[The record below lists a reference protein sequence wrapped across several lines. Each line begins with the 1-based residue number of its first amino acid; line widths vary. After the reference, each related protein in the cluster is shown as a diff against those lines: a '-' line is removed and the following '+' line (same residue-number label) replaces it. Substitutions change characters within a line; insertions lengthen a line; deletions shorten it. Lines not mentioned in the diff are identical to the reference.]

1 MLTNVIFFG
10 LGIVALVL
18 GAQALVHGAS
28 KFALSAGLSPLVVG
42 LTVVAFGTSA
52 PEMAVS
58 TGAVLSGQ
66 VDLAVGNVVG
76 SNLFNILFILGVSA
90 LIIPLSVHIQVIRQE
105 MPIMLGAG
113 LLLLTMGLDQK
124 ITMFEAGIM
133 LVLLFAYTG
142 FLVWQ
147 SRKETASNDYDKE
160 LTPSTPNAW
169 DSRWFIQVFLIFLG
183 LGLLVLGSS
192 WLVDSSV
199 AFAKALGVSD
209 LIIGLTIVA
218 AGTSLPEVAASIAAA
233 LKGERDMAV
242 GNVIGSSTFNLLGCI
257 GLSGLAAG
265 SAGLVLPAALLNF
278 DIWVM
283 LAAFLACLPIFLS
296 GREISRWE
304 GAVFL
309 FYYVAYVT
317 YLVFDAQRNDVLPL
331 YSSFMLSFA
340 MPLTIIGFVVMI
352 IKQDKVNKV

>member
-1 MLTNVIFFG
+1 MLTNAIFFG
-10 LGIVALVL
+10 LGIVALVV

-76 SNLFNILFILGVSA
+76 SNLFNILFILGLSA

-133 LVLLFAYTG
+133 LVLLFAYTS

-147 SRKETASNDYDKE
+147 SRKETVSNDYDKE
-160 LTPSTPNAW
+160 LTLSAPNAW
-169 DSRWFIQVFLIFLG
+169 DSSWYTQVFLIVLG
-183 LGLLVLGSS
+183 LGFLVLGSD
-192 WLVDSSV
+192 WLVESSV
-199 AFAKALGVSD
+199 AFAKEFGVSD

-218 AGTSLPEVAASIAAA
+218 AGTSLPEVATSIAAA

-242 GNVIGSSTFNLLGCI
+242 GNVIGSCTFNLLGCI
-257 GLSGLAAG
+257 GLSGVVAG
-265 SAGLVLPAALLNF
+265 SGGLVLPAALLNF
-278 DIWVM
+278 DLWVM
-283 LAAFLACLPIFLS
+283 IAAFLACLPIFLT
-296 GREISRWE
+296 GREIARWE
-304 GAVFL
+304 GGVFL
-309 FYYVAYVT
+309 LYYVAYVC
-317 YLVFDAQRNDVLPL
+317 YLVLDAQKHDTLQA
-331 YSSFMLSFA
+331 YSSAMLSFVI
-340 MPLTIIGFVVMI
+340 PLTIIGFVVMM
-352 IKQDKVNKV
+352 IKKDKVQVL